1 MKMEFKTHCKL
12 IVVYM
17 MCGLMSCIYAGCGLP
32 MGEPPTGFAFTLPA
46 LNPPNSAAY
55 DDVFFKHYGTNPFI
69 DTEDD
74 HLSTFGMDVD
84 TASYAVT
91 RRYLRGG
98 DLPPPEAVR
107 VEEFVNA
114 FNYNYLPPSAEAFAV
129 HVEGAPSRF
138 GDDKRLQSLS
148 FSLLLL

>member
-1 MKMEFKTHCKL
+1 MIKMAFKTLYKL
-12 IVVYM
+12 IVVCM
-17 MCGLMSCIYAGCGLP
+17 MYGLMSFIYTGCSPPVERSSAG
-32 MGEPPTGFAFTLPA
+32 FVFLPA

-114 FNYNYLPPSAEAFAV
+114 FNY
-129 HVEGAPSRF
+129 
-138 GDDKRLQSLS
+138 
-148 FSLLLL
+148 